1 MSYSPSLYKRQRL
14 KNGHSFLL
22 WCKYFPAAVNSSDSE
37 DSRPDSSDPNH
48 QGPALALHLQRKH
61 VASEVNATLLKPPK
75 ESTPRAGRTIT
86 VGCIMTRIMKVPFAR
101 FASSLGRL
109 VMFSIVK
116 ECGSLSPSR
125 TGRKLLK
132 N

>member
-1 MSYSPSLYKRQRL
+1 MQVLPKQLI
-14 KNGHSFLL
+14 
-22 WCKYFPAAVNSSDSE
+22 AVIVKIADQIVLIL
-37 DSRPDSSDPNH
+37 NH

-61 VASEVNATLLKPPK
+61 VENEVNATLLKPPK
-75 ESTPRAGRTIT
+75 ESNPRAGKRIT
-86 VGCIMTRIMKVPFAR
+86 VGCIMTRIVKVPFAR

-109 VMFSIVK
+109 VMFSVV
-116 ECGSLSPSR
+116 EEYGSLSPSR

>member
-1 MSYSPSLYKRQRL
+1 MDIRSYSGASTSQ
-14 KNGHSFLL
+14 
-22 WCKYFPAAVNSSDSE
+22 AANSSDSE
-37 DSRPDSSDPNH
+37 DSRPDILILNH
-48 QGPALALHLQRKH
+48 QGPALVLHLQRKH
-61 VASEVNATLLKPPK
+61 AASKVNATLLKPPK
-75 ESTPRAGRTIT
+75 ESTPRAGRRIT
-86 VGCIMTRIMKVPFAR
+86 VGCIMTRIVKVPFAK

-109 VMFSIVK
+109 VMFSVVE